1 MQKITFGQRN
11 QTEPLGSHSKMIIQ
25 DIIEAI
31 EAVCPRAYQESY
43 DNSGVQVGDTKREA
57 TGALLC
63 VDVTEAV
70 LEEAIRL
77 GCNLVIA
84 HHPIL
89 FKPLK
94 RLTGS
99 SYVERCVE
107 LAVRHGLVLY
117 AAHTNADNAP
127 QGLNALLAERFGL
140 LNTRPLEPL
149 QGKLLELVTFVP
161 TEYADAVRQA
171 LWQAGA
177 GRLGHY
183 DCCSF
188 SHAGIGTFR
197 AAEGANP
204 FVGAISELH
213 HEAEERISLVLPA
226 YRQGAVLQ
234 ALHAAHPYELPA
246 VSLIPLAND
255 HPSAGG
261 GIVGDLPSPISER
274 EMLLHIKEVFGLKVL
289 SHSAWRE
296 RPLRRMAICGGS
308 GAFMWRRA
316 AQEGAD
322 LFLTGEAKYNDF
334 FDAGEHL
341 LLVTI
346 GHYESEEVANEL
358 FMRIISQKFPTFAT
372 HKSSVAT
379 NPVNYL

>member
-1 MQKITFGQRN
+1 
-11 QTEPLGSHSKMIIQ
+11 MIIQ

-31 EAVCPRAYQESY
+31 EAVCPRAYQEDY
-43 DNSGVQVGDTKREA
+43 DNSGVQVGDTNREA

-149 QGKLLELVTFVP
+149 QGKHLELVTFVHGACRCR
-161 TEYADAVRQA
+161 E
-171 LWQAGA
+171 AGFVA
-177 GRLGHY
+177 GR
-183 DCCSF
+183 C
-188 SHAGIGTFR
+188 
-197 AAEGANP
+197 
-204 FVGAISELH
+204 
-213 HEAEERISLVLPA
+213 
-226 YRQGAVLQ
+226 
-234 ALHAAHPYELPA
+234 
-246 VSLIPLAND
+246 
-255 HPSAGG
+255 
-261 GIVGDLPSPISER
+261 
-274 EMLLHIKEVFGLKVL
+274 
-289 SHSAWRE
+289 
-296 RPLRRMAICGGS
+296 RPLGALRLLFVQPCRHRDFQSCRGCQSLCGSDRRIA
-308 GAFMWRRA
+308 
-316 AQEGAD
+316 
-322 LFLTGEAKYNDF
+322 
-334 FDAGEHL
+334 
-341 LLVTI
+341 
-346 GHYESEEVANEL
+346 
-358 FMRIISQKFPTFAT
+358 P
-372 HKSSVAT
+372 
-379 NPVNYL
+379 